1 VRAILSF
8 RNSIRLASHAALL
21 LCLASATV
29 FAGVSLKQDEL
40 PSYILPEHRA
50 VLQSWL
56 KERPELR
63 PATEADADPE
73 ELKPIKEGYTGKP
86 FQAFYAVAD
95 FNRDGQKDFA
105 VGLVNREKAG
115 SLILAVFNGPFKKG
129 KAPAS
134 PAYYNDAKFDLS
146 DFLILVGGN
155 WDELQIGQGSDSRTV
170 LLKPKG
176 RGYYIW
182 AGATQ

>member
-1 VRAILSF
+1 MKQQAFIIIASFLALWFVPLTPHARAA
-8 RNSIRLASHAALL
+8 RQ
-21 LCLASATV
+21 V
-29 FAGVSLKQDEL
+29 EL

-50 VLQSWL
+50 VLENWL

-63 PATEADADPE
+63 PATEADADTD
-73 ELKPIKEGYTGKP
+73 ELRMVKDVYTGKP
-86 FQAFYAVAD
+86 FRAFYAVAD
-95 FNRDGQKDFA
+95 FNRDGQNDFA
-105 VGLVNREKAG
+105 IGLVNREKTG

-129 KAPAS
+129 KAAAA
-134 PAYYNDAKFDLS
+134 PAYYNDNKFDLG
-146 DFLILVGGN
+146 DFLILVGDN

-182 AGATQ
+182 GGVTQ

>member
-1 VRAILSF
+1 MTTPCQSY
-8 RNSIRLASHAALL
+8 IRLACCAAL
-21 LCLASATV
+21 LCLAYTLHVRAASA
-29 FAGVSLKQDEL
+29 QDEL

-50 VLQSWL
+50 VLQDWL
-56 KERPELR
+56 KGKPNLR
-63 PATEADADPE
+63 AATESDTDAD
-73 ELKPIKEGYTGKP
+73 ELKLVRDGYTGKS

-105 VGLVNREKAG
+105 IGLISKEKSDA
-115 SLILAVFNGPFKKG
+115 LVLAVFNGPFRKG
-129 KAPAS
+129 KTAPA
-134 PAYYNDAKFDLS
+134 PAYYNDTRFERS
-146 DFLILVGGN
+146 DFLLLVGNN

-176 RGYYIW
+176 RGYYLW